1 MKTETMLTT
10 SQVAKRFYQL
20 AQSGKWYEIQDEL
33 FDQNAKSIEPA
44 GSKGLQTV
52 TGLDAIRKKG
62 KDWEA
67 MIEQVHGGYC
77 NEPQVGG
84 NYFACAMGVDLTMKG
99 QPRSNMDEIALYE
112 VRDGKIVSEQFFY

>member
-10 SQVAKRFYQL
+10 DQVAKRFYEL

-33 FDQNAKSIEPA
+33 FDQNAKSIEPS
-44 GSKGLQTV
+44 GSDGLQTV

-67 MIEQVHGGYC
+67 MIEEVHGGYC

-84 NYFACAMGVDLTMKG
+84 NYFACSMGVDMTMKG
-99 QPRSNMDEIALYE
+99 QPRSKMDEIALYE
-112 VRDGKIVSEQFFY
+112 VRDGKIISEQFFY